1 MRLLVSDANIL
12 IDMEEGQ
19 LLTVVFKLPF
29 ELIIP
34 DLLFFD
40 ELEELHP
47 HWLGLGLKLGVLS
60 GESVRHVSELTRKY
74 AKPSRNDCMALALAK
89 QEKCPLLTGDRDLKK
104 AAELEGIFV
113 SGTLWLVE
121 QLVIHSLISVET
133 AKQSYERMKANGRR
147 LPWDLAMQRLD
158 ALQESGSIEM

>member
-34 DLLFFD
+34 DLLFSD

-60 GESVRHVSELTRKY
+60 GVLGMCQSLRE
-74 AKPSRNDCMALALAK
+74 N
-89 QEKCPLLTGDRDLKK
+89 
-104 AAELEGIFV
+104 
-113 SGTLWLVE
+113 TLNQVVMTVWL
-121 QLVIHSLISVET
+121 SL
-133 AKQSYERMKANGRR
+133 
-147 LPWDLAMQRLD
+147 
-158 ALQESGSIEM
+158 